1 MKKFKPVNGSFSQLY
16 GEQLSIDVNRGKKLQ
31 KNGGN

>member
-16 GEQLSIDVNRGKKLQ
+16 GEQLSIDVNRGKKL
-31 KNGGN
+31 